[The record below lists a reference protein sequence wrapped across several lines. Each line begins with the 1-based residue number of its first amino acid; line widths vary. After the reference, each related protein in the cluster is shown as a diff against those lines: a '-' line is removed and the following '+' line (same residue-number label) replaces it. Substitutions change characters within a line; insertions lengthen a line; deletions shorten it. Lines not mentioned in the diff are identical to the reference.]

1 MTKAELN
8 LVAAGDGELMREQ
21 RDALMKEQLIAA
33 VERLTGRT
41 VRMFLSG
48 ILGASWVEVFVLD
61 SDGADSASAAR

>member
-21 RDALMKEQLIAA
+21 RDVLMKEQLIAA